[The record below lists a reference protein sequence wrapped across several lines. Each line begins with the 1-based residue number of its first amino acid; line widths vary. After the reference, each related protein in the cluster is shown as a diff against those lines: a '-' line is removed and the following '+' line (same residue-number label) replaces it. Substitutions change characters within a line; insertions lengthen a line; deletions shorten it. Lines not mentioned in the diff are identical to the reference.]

1 MSEQPIDARN
11 EMKRGLWWMGGATV
25 AMRVLD
31 AGGSLLA
38 LQFLSRADVGL
49 AALAWSFS
57 VALEAFNGLGVGYV
71 IVRQKELTH
80 GELSGVFWFCTLLGV
95 AAVAV
100 MAAVG
105 PFLAVFYADWR
116 LYPMIVVSA
125 AKLVFVGAALV
136 PLQLLTRD
144 LHFKLSG
151 AAQTIATLGEAVT
164 KVVLVVAGFGAWGLV
179 IANLAR
185 GVFLCLALWWLA
197 PFRPVLRAA
206 DAAVRRAIR
215 FGLRVSAAGI
225 PYQLYR
231 NMDNLLIGR
240 VLGTSVL
247 GIYQTAFQLGMAP
260 LEIVLQL
267 VNRVQFPIYSALRDR
282 PAELAQAL
290 SRSARTLFLFLGPV
304 AALLCFGSADILAM
318 IGHGKWLP
326 AVPLIQVLV
335 WASLLRG
342 VSQLFPQVYIA
353 TGHPKYAIVDSLLTG
368 ATLVSGF
375 ALALAVAPEG
385 RGAMWVALV
394 WLISYPIPLF
404 AHYVMIRRCVPVT
417 VGAFA
422 RELARPALGIAA
434 LALLLALGSQL
445 RAPIGSPLLTLA
457 LLVAL
462 TLGGHLLYLRHV
474 MHLRPGDVLP
484 SKAAER

>member
-1 MSEQPIDARN
+1 
-11 EMKRGLWWMGGATV
+11 
-25 AMRVLD
+25 MRVLD

-38 LQFLSRADVGL
+38 FQFLSRADVGL

-80 GELSGVFWFCTLLGV
+80 GELSGIFWFSTLLGV
-95 AAVAV
+95 AAVAI

-116 LYPMIVVSA
+116 LYPMIVTSA
-125 AKLVFVGAALV
+125 AKLIFVGAALV
-136 PLQLLTRD
+136 PLQVLTRD
-144 LHFKLSG
+144 LHFKVSG
-151 AAQTIATLGEAVT
+151 AAQTIATFGEAIT

-179 IANLAR
+179 LANLAR

-197 PFRPVLRAA
+197 PFRPVLQAA
-206 DAAVRRAIR
+206 DTAVRQAIR

-247 GIYQTAFQLGMAP
+247 GIYQTAFQLGMTP
-260 LEIVLQL
+260 LEIVSQL
-267 VNRVQFPIYSALRDR
+267 VNRVQFPIYSALRTR

-290 SRSARTLFLFLGPV
+290 NRSARTLFLFLGPV

-318 IGHGKWLP
+318 IGHGRWLP
-326 AVPLIQVLV
+326 AVPLIQVLA

-353 TGHPKYAIVDSLLTG
+353 TGHPKYAIVDALLTG
-368 ATLVSGF
+368 ATLIAGF
-375 ALALAVAPEG
+375 ALALALVPAAQ
-385 RGAMWVALV
+385 GAMWVALV

-404 AHYVMIRRCVPVT
+404 AHTIMIRRCVPT
-417 VGAFA
+417 GVGGMV
-422 RELARPALGIAA
+422 RELVRPAIGVA
-434 LALLLALGSQL
+434 LVALLLAIGSQF
-445 RAPIGSPLLTLA
+445 RGAIGSPILTLA
-457 LLVAL
+457 LLIAL
-462 TLGGHLLYLRHV
+462 TAGGHLLYLKYA
-474 MHLRPGDVLP
+474 MHLRPADVLP
-484 SKAAER
+484 RKAAG